1 MKTILFQ
8 GDSITDC
15 GRMYEADVY
24 NHPAQLGRGYVNC
37 AASRLLLSKPG
48 AYTIINKGVS
58 GNRVVDLYARWKMDA
73 LNLNP
78 DIISIH
84 IGVNDV
90 WHEKSR
96 QNGVD
101 NKRFE
106 MIYRML
112 LEWTLD
118 TLPNVKLLIMEPFAL
133 PSDIV
138 NEEFIAE
145 VKERAAIARKIA
157 AEFNAVFLPLQEKLE
172 KAAELAP
179 YSYWLYD
186 GVHPA
191 PAGNQLIADEWIK
204 AAQPFLED

>member
-1 MKTILFQ
+1 MQTILFQ

-15 GRMYEADVY
+15 GRAYDATVY
-24 NHPAQLGRGYVNC
+24 NHPAQVGRGYVNC
-37 AASRLLLSKPG
+37 AASRLLLSNPG

-101 NKRFE
+101 NKRFDQV
-106 MIYRML
+106 YRML
-112 LEWTLD
+112 LDWTLE

-138 NEEFIAE
+138 TEEFIGE
-145 VKERAAIARKIA
+145 VKERAEIARKVA
-157 AEFNAVFLPLQEKLE
+157 ADYNAIFLPLQEKLE
-172 KAAELAP
+172 NAAKLAP

-204 AAQPFLED
+204 AAEPLLEK

>member
-15 GRMYEADVY
+15 GRAYEADNY

-37 AASRLLLSKPG
+37 AASRLLLSDPG
-48 AYTIINKGVS
+48 AYTIINKGIS
-58 GNRVVDLYARWKMDA
+58 GHRVVDLYARWKIDA

-78 DIISIH
+78 DLISIL

-90 WHEKSR
+90 WHEFSR

-101 NKRFE
+101 NRRFE
-106 MIYRML
+106 QVYRML
-112 LEWTLD
+112 LEWTLE

-133 PSDIV
+133 TSNVVSD
-138 NEEFIAE
+138 EFLAE

-157 AEFNAVFLPLQEKLE
+157 TEFNAVFLPLQDKLD
-172 KAAELAP
+172 AAAKLMPNE
-179 YSYWLYD
+179 YWLYD

-191 PAGNQLIADEWIK
+191 PAGNQLIADAWLE
-204 AAQPFLED
+204 AAKPLLEK